1 MLNVLCI
8 FSWFVGR
15 FVPFFSF
22 LQYKLFDGNGCF
34 FKNKWMF
41 GWKILTARKS
51 EYKNI
56 ISMDHAA
63 TSKKVS
69 MMDET
74 VAGVYF
80 TYLSAVLANGTP
92 LYLS

>member
-1 MLNVLCI
+1 
-8 FSWFVGR
+8 
-15 FVPFFSF
+15 
-22 LQYKLFDGNGCF
+22 
-34 FKNKWMF
+34 MF

-51 EYKNI
+51 EYI